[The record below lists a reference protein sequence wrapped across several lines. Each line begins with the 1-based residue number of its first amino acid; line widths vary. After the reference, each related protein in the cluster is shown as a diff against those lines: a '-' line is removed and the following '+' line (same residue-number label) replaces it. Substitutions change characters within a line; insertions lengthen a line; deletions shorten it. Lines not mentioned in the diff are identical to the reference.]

1 MPYCTR
7 ILCLEGLKMTYIWEI
22 LRQMNPESCLR
33 RMGVI
38 SRIFL
43 MKISLFL
50 WGYPWDF
57 TTSWRPRR
65 LQATASKRSNPDRR
79 RKSTSLRFAQRRME
93 KQCLP
98 VLWKAFWKQ
107 RQGFLKQPTGKN
119 RDLQKIP
126 EFLEP

>member
-1 MPYCTR
+1 MPSCTR

-33 RMGVI
+33 RMGAI

-43 MKISLFL
+43 MKISHFL
-50 WGYPWDF
+50 RGCPSDS
-57 TTSWRPRR
+57 TILWRLR
-65 LQATASKRSNPDRR
+65 LLQVTVLKWSNPDRR
-79 RKSTSLRFAQRRME
+79 RKSTSLRFARRRME

-98 VLWKAFWKQ
+98 VLWRAFWKQ
-107 RQGFLKQPTGKN
+107 RQDFRRQPTGKN

-126 EFLEP
+126 EFREP